1 MRQNSNG
8 LDWFVNV
15 FNKME
20 GRCLEMCDV
29 LEKFNFTFL
38 KQELL
43 KYAKRQPNSVG
54 SEDHFQQPH
63 LGLGEDQSPEKEHRA
78 NQDAPS
84 AGALSEATNNS
95 D

>member
-29 LEKFNFTFL
+29 LEK
-38 KQELL
+38 ELL